1 MGMMD
6 EAWRDAVRTTPEQKK
21 NMTATLTVGELE
33 IMKEDMKQLTKSYY
47 DALKRV
53 KELNE
58 ENAKLKKKV
67 NILDNIAKYFMNS

>member
-1 MGMMD
+1 MSESAIKSD
-6 EAWRDAVRTTPEQKK
+6 
-21 NMTATLTVGELE
+21 
-33 IMKEDMKQLTKSYY
+33 MKELTKSYY